1 MRVFFKFVRK
11 EFIHIFRDPLTLML
25 LIGMPIVLVL
35 AFGFALT
42 SEVKQ
47 IDVVVATPTHTPFVE
62 RLFTHLDES
71 DAVGSVSLI
80 TPHKDMDLSLIHI

>member
-47 IDVVVATPTHTPFVE
+47 IDVVVATPTRTPFRETLHTP
-62 RLFTHLDES
+62 
-71 DAVGSVSLI
+71 
-80 TPHKDMDLSLIHI
+80 